1 MAKKTTTPITLL
13 SIKTSLQ
20 RVTNPITK
28 HLTVIIVVAAIGVLI
43 YSILTV
49 RMIVMLQDDA
59 VYRQKQSENRIN
71 GNFDKQTITKVNNLK
86 VSSDTSTIDLPQG
99 RRNPF
104 IN

>member
-1 MAKKTTTPITLL
+1 MAKKNTAPITLL

-20 RVTNPITK
+20 KVTDPIAK
-28 HLTVIIVVAAIGVLI
+28 HSAVIIMVAAMSVLI

-49 RMIVMLQDDA
+49 RDIIMFQDDTA
-59 VYRQKQSENRIN
+59 YRQEQSVNRIN
-71 GNFDKQTITKVNNLK
+71 GTFDKETITKINNLK
-86 VSSDTSTIDLPQG
+86 ASSDNTTIELPQG